1 MNRVKASFKQKNHT
15 VTTLATNIFLKGTK
29 SYRSGDN
36 NNNNNNNN
44 NNDIDNDNNN
54 NDNNNNNIIINSERN
69 KFIILSCAKRAQR
82 VNRTLS

>member
-44 NNDIDNDNNN
+44 NDIDNDNNN
-54 NDNNNNNIIINSERN
+54 NDNNNNNIINSERN
-69 KFIILSCAKRAQR
+69 KFIILSRAKRAQH